1 MYERVEQQSAATAGA
16 EMDMRV
22 LVLGSGAGGGCPQWN
37 CNCAICAAGRSGA
50 KAVRPRT
57 QSSIAV
63 SPDGKRWVL
72 MNASPDIGHQL
83 RSQPILH
90 PKQGL
95 RDTPIKAVVLMDAQ
109 IDHATGLLS
118 LREGPPVELYVT
130 PCVFEDLTTGLP
142 ILNVLKHY
150 CGVRLHMLPV
160 ADEQKVAEFKI
171 DGFDELRF
179 RAIAIPGKAPPY
191 SPHRHDPKVGDN
203 IALEITE
210 LASGKRL
217 FYAPGLGEVGP
228 NEQEWMRDA
237 DCVLVDGTFWTED
250 EMVRAGLGTKYAAD
264 MGHLPQCATPERP
277 GMMDALDQTRARR
290 KLLIHINN
298 SNPILDD
305 HGPERAELARRG
317 IEVAH
322 DGLEIIL

>member
-1 MYERVEQQSAATAGA
+1 MK
-16 EMDMRV
+16 V

-37 CNCAICAAGRSGA
+37 CNCAICAAARNGTRLI
-50 KAVRPRT
+50 RPRT

-72 MNASPDIGHQL
+72 LNASPDIGQQL
-83 RSQPILH
+83 RMQPILH

-95 RDTPIKAVVLMDAQ
+95 RDTPIKAVILMDAQ

-118 LREGPPVELYVT
+118 LREGPPIELHVT

-142 ILNVLKHY
+142 ILTVLEHY
-150 CGVRLHMLPV
+150 CGVHWHLLPV
-160 ADEQKVAEFKI
+160 AGEQKVAEFAV
-171 DGFDELRF
+171 DGFESLRF

-203 IALEITE
+203 IALEITD
-210 LASGKRL
+210 LRNGKRL

-228 NEQEWMRDA
+228 QELEWMS
-237 DCVLVDGTFWTED
+237 DCDLLMIDGTFWTED
-250 EMVRAGLGTKYAAD
+250 EMVRAGLGSKYASD
-264 MGHLPQCATPERP
+264 MGHLPQSATPERA
-277 GMMDALDQTRARR
+277 GMMDALDQTRAHR

-305 HGPERAELARRG
+305 YGPERAELAHRG

-322 DGLEIIL
+322 DGMEITL

>member
-1 MYERVEQQSAATAGA
+1 MK
-16 EMDMRV
+16 V

-37 CNCAICAAGRSGA
+37 CNCAMCAAARNGTRLI
-50 KAVRPRT
+50 RPRT

-72 MNASPDIGHQL
+72 LNASPDIGQQL
-83 RSQPILH
+83 RMQPILH

-95 RDTPIKAVVLMDAQ
+95 RDTPIKAVILMDAQ

-118 LREGPPVELYVT
+118 LREGPPIELYVT

-142 ILNVLKHY
+142 ILTVLEHY
-150 CGVRLHMLPV
+150 CGVHWHLLPV
-160 ADEQKVAEFKI
+160 AGEQKVAEFAV
-171 DGFDELRF
+171 DGFESLRF

-203 IALEITE
+203 IALEITD
-210 LASGKRL
+210 LRNGKRL

-228 NEQEWMRDA
+228 QELEWMS
-237 DCVLVDGTFWTED
+237 DCDLLMVDGTFWTED
-250 EMVRAGLGTKYAAD
+250 EMVRAGLGSKYASD
-264 MGHLPQCATPERP
+264 MGHLPQSATRERG
-277 GMMDALDQTRARR
+277 GMMDALDQTRAHR

-305 HGPERAELARRG
+305 YGPERAELAHRG

-322 DGLEIIL
+322 DGMEITL

>member
-1 MYERVEQQSAATAGA
+1 MK
-16 EMDMRV
+16 V

-37 CNCAICAAGRSGA
+37 CNCAICAAARNGTRLI
-50 KAVRPRT
+50 RPRT

-72 MNASPDIGHQL
+72 LNASPDIGQQL
-83 RSQPILH
+83 RMQPILH

-95 RDTPIKAVVLMDAQ
+95 RDTPIKAVILMDAQ

-118 LREGPPVELYVT
+118 LREGPPIELYVT

-142 ILNVLKHY
+142 ILTVLEHY
-150 CGVRLHMLPV
+150 CGVHWHLLPV
-160 ADEQKVAEFKI
+160 AGEQKVAEFAV
-171 DGFDELRF
+171 DGFESLRF

-203 IALEITE
+203 IALEITD
-210 LASGKRL
+210 LRNGKRL

-228 NEQEWMRDA
+228 QELEWMS
-237 DCVLVDGTFWTED
+237 DCDLLMVDGTFWTED
-250 EMVRAGLGTKYAAD
+250 EMVRAGLGSKYASD
-264 MGHLPQCATPERP
+264 MGHLPQSATRERG
-277 GMMDALDQTRARR
+277 GMMDALDQTRAHR

-305 HGPERAELARRG
+305 YGPERAELAHRG

-322 DGLEIIL
+322 DGMEITL

>member
-1 MYERVEQQSAATAGA
+1 MK
-16 EMDMRV
+16 V

-37 CNCAICAAGRSGA
+37 CNCALCSSARNGSRKI
-50 KAVRPRT
+50 RPRT

-63 SPDGKRWVL
+63 SPDGERWVL
-72 MNASPDIGHQL
+72 LNASPDIGQQL
-83 RSQPILH
+83 RTQPLLH
-90 PKQGL
+90 PQKGL

-130 PCVFEDLTTGLP
+130 PCVLEDLTTGLP
-142 ILNVLKHY
+142 VLKVLEHY
-150 CGVRLHMLPV
+150 CGVRLHLLPV
-160 ADEQKVAEFKI
+160 AGEQRLAEFPVE
-171 DGFDELRF
+171 GFEGLRF

-191 SPHRHDPKVGDN
+191 SPHRHQPTVGDN

-210 LASGKRL
+210 LATGKRL

-228 NEQEWMRDA
+228 SEQAWMRDA

-250 EMVRAGLGTKYAAD
+250 EMVRAGLGSKFAAD
-264 MGHLPQCATPERP
+264 MGHLPQCATATRP
-277 GMMDALDQTRARR
+277 GMMDALDQTGAKR

-305 HGPERAELARRG
+305 DGAERAELARRG

-322 DGLEIIL
+322 DGMEITL

>member
-1 MYERVEQQSAATAGA
+1 MK
-16 EMDMRV
+16 V

-37 CNCAICAAGRSGA
+37 CNCAMCAAARNGTRLI
-50 KAVRPRT
+50 RPRT

-63 SPDGKRWVL
+63 SPDGRRWVL
-72 MNASPDIGHQL
+72 LNASPDIGQQL
-83 RSQPILH
+83 RMQPILH

-95 RDTPIKAVVLMDAQ
+95 RDTPIKAVILMDAQ

-118 LREGPPVELYVT
+118 LREGPPIELYVT

-142 ILNVLKHY
+142 ILTVLEHY
-150 CGVRLHMLPV
+150 CGVHWHLLPV
-160 ADEQKVAEFKI
+160 AGEQKVAEFAV
-171 DGFDELRF
+171 DGFEALRF

-203 IALEITE
+203 IALEITD
-210 LASGKRL
+210 LRNGKRL

-228 NEQEWMRDA
+228 QELEWMS
-237 DCVLVDGTFWTED
+237 DCDLLMVDGTFWTED
-250 EMVRAGLGTKYAAD
+250 EMVRAGLGSKYASD
-264 MGHLPQCATPERP
+264 MGHLPQSATPERA
-277 GMMDALDQTRARR
+277 GMMDALDQTRAHR

-305 HGPERAELARRG
+305 YGPERAELAHRG

-322 DGLEIIL
+322 DGMEITL

>member
-1 MYERVEQQSAATAGA
+1 MK
-16 EMDMRV
+16 V

-37 CNCAICAAGRSGA
+37 CNCAMCAAARNGTRLI
-50 KAVRPRT
+50 RPRT

-72 MNASPDIGHQL
+72 LNASPDIGQQL
-83 RSQPILH
+83 RMQPVLH
-90 PKQGL
+90 PTQGL
-95 RDTPIKAVVLMDAQ
+95 RDTPIKAVILMDAQ

-118 LREGPPVELYVT
+118 MREGPPIELYVT

-142 ILNVLKHY
+142 ILTVLEHY
-150 CGVRLHMLPV
+150 CGVHWHLLPV
-160 ADEQKVAEFKI
+160 AGEQKVAEFAV
-171 DGFDELRF
+171 DGFEALRF
-179 RAIAIPGKAPPY
+179 RAIAIPGKAPPN

-203 IALEITE
+203 IALEVTD
-210 LASGKRL
+210 LRNGKRL

-228 NEQEWMRDA
+228 QELEWMS
-237 DCVLVDGTFWTED
+237 DCDLLMVDGTFWTED
-250 EMVRAGLGTKYAAD
+250 EMVRAGLGSKYASD
-264 MGHLPQCATPERP
+264 MGHLPQSATPERA
-277 GMMDALDQTRARR
+277 GMMDALDQTRAHR

-305 HGPERAELARRG
+305 YGPERAELAHRG

-322 DGLEIIL
+322 DGMEITL

>member
-1 MYERVEQQSAATAGA
+1 MK
-16 EMDMRV
+16 V

-37 CNCAICAAGRSGA
+37 CNCAMCAAARNGTRLI
-50 KAVRPRT
+50 RPRT

-72 MNASPDIGHQL
+72 LNASPDIGQQL
-83 RSQPILH
+83 RMQPALH

-118 LREGPPVELYVT
+118 LREGPPIELYVT

-142 ILNVLKHY
+142 ILTVLEHY
-150 CGVRLHMLPV
+150 CGVHWHLLPV
-160 ADEQKVAEFKI
+160 AGEQKVAEFTV
-171 DGFDELRF
+171 DGFDTLRF

-203 IALEITE
+203 IALEVTD
-210 LASGKRL
+210 LRNGKRL

-228 NEQEWMRDA
+228 QELEWMN
-237 DCVLVDGTFWTED
+237 DCDLLMVDGTFWTED
-250 EMVRAGLGTKYAAD
+250 EMVRAGLGSKYASD
-264 MGHLPQCATPERP
+264 MGHLPQSATPERA
-277 GMMDALDQTRARR
+277 GMMDALDQTRAHR

-305 HGPERAELARRG
+305 YGPERAELAHRG

-322 DGLEIIL
+322 DGMEITL

>member
-1 MYERVEQQSAATAGA
+1 MK
-16 EMDMRV
+16 V

-37 CNCAICAAGRSGA
+37 CNCAICAAARNGTRLI
-50 KAVRPRT
+50 RPRT

-72 MNASPDIGHQL
+72 LNASPDIGQQL
-83 RSQPILH
+83 RMQPILH

-95 RDTPIKAVVLMDAQ
+95 RDTPIKAVILMDAQ

-118 LREGPPVELYVT
+118 LREGPPIELYVT

-142 ILNVLKHY
+142 ILTVLEHY
-150 CGVRLHMLPV
+150 CGVHWHLLPV
-160 ADEQKVAEFKI
+160 AGEQKVAEFAVE
-171 DGFDELRF
+171 GFESLRF

-203 IALEITE
+203 IALEITD
-210 LASGKRL
+210 LRNGKRL

-228 NEQEWMRDA
+228 QELEWMS
-237 DCVLVDGTFWTED
+237 DCDLLMIDGTFWTED
-250 EMVRAGLGTKYAAD
+250 EMVRAGLGSKYASD
-264 MGHLPQCATPERP
+264 MGHLPQSATPERA
-277 GMMDALDQTRARR
+277 GMMDALDQTRAHR

-305 HGPERAELARRG
+305 YGPERAELAHRG

-322 DGLEIIL
+322 DGMEITL

>member
-1 MYERVEQQSAATAGA
+1 MK
-16 EMDMRV
+16 V

-37 CNCAICAAGRSGA
+37 CNCAMCAAARNGTRLI
-50 KAVRPRT
+50 RPRT

-72 MNASPDIGHQL
+72 MNASPDIGQQL
-83 RSQPILH
+83 RMQPILH

-95 RDTPIKAVVLMDAQ
+95 RDTPIKAVILMDAQ

-118 LREGPPVELYVT
+118 LREGPPIELYVT

-142 ILNVLKHY
+142 ILTVLEHY
-150 CGVRLHMLPV
+150 CGVHWHLLPV
-160 ADEQKVAEFKI
+160 AGEQKVAEFAV
-171 DGFDELRF
+171 DGFESLRF

-203 IALEITE
+203 IALEITD
-210 LASGKRL
+210 LRNGKRL

-228 NEQEWMRDA
+228 QELEWMS
-237 DCVLVDGTFWTED
+237 DCDLLMVDGTFWTED
-250 EMVRAGLGTKYAAD
+250 EMVRAGLGSKYASD
-264 MGHLPQCATPERP
+264 MGHLPQSATRERG
-277 GMMDALDQTRARR
+277 GMMDALDQTRAHR

-305 HGPERAELARRG
+305 YGPERAELAHRG

-322 DGLEIIL
+322 DGMEITL

>member
-1 MYERVEQQSAATAGA
+1 MK
-16 EMDMRV
+16 V

-37 CNCAICAAGRSGA
+37 CNCAMCAAARNGTRLI
-50 KAVRPRT
+50 RPRT

-72 MNASPDIGHQL
+72 LNASPDIGQQL
-83 RSQPILH
+83 RMQPILH

-95 RDTPIKAVVLMDAQ
+95 RDTPIKAVILMDAQ

-118 LREGPPVELYVT
+118 LREGPPIELYVT

-142 ILNVLKHY
+142 ILTVLEHY
-150 CGVRLHMLPV
+150 CGVHWHLLPV
-160 ADEQKVAEFKI
+160 AGEQKVAEFAV
-171 DGFDELRF
+171 DGFESLRF

-203 IALEITE
+203 IALEITD
-210 LASGKRL
+210 LRNGKRL

-228 NEQEWMRDA
+228 QELEWMS
-237 DCVLVDGTFWTED
+237 DCDLLMIDGTFWTED
-250 EMVRAGLGTKYAAD
+250 EMVRAGLGSKYASD
-264 MGHLPQCATPERP
+264 MGHLPQSATRERG
-277 GMMDALDQTRARR
+277 GMMDALDQTRAHR

-305 HGPERAELARRG
+305 YGPERAELAHRG

-322 DGLEIIL
+322 DGMEITL

>member
-1 MYERVEQQSAATAGA
+1 MK
-16 EMDMRV
+16 V

-37 CNCAICAAGRSGA
+37 CNCAMCAAARNGTRLI
-50 KAVRPRT
+50 RPRT

-72 MNASPDIGHQL
+72 LNASPDIGQQL
-83 RSQPILH
+83 RMQPILH

-95 RDTPIKAVVLMDAQ
+95 RDTPIKAVILMDAQ

-118 LREGPPVELYVT
+118 LREGPPIELYVT

-142 ILNVLKHY
+142 ILTVLEHY
-150 CGVRLHMLPV
+150 CGVHWHLLPV
-160 ADEQKVAEFKI
+160 AGEQKVAEFAV
-171 DGFDELRF
+171 DGFESLRF

-203 IALEITE
+203 IALEITD
-210 LASGKRL
+210 LRNGKRL

-228 NEQEWMRDA
+228 QELEWMS
-237 DCVLVDGTFWTED
+237 DCDLLMIDGTFWTED
-250 EMVRAGLGTKYAAD
+250 EMVRAGLGSKYASD
-264 MGHLPQCATPERP
+264 MGHLPQSATPERA
-277 GMMDALDQTRARR
+277 GMMDALDQTRAHR

-305 HGPERAELARRG
+305 YGPERAELAHRG

-322 DGLEIIL
+322 DGMEITL